1 MSDEMQDRHTD
12 EGAAHGTVAP
22 HLTPLRRAGDSS
34 AHDEHAREG
43 GPLSTLHPPLST
55 LTVSRRDAVK
65 MLGLAPML
73 GVLEWTGPDVDR
85 AARFVRTLE
94 EEGAQAYVPKFF
106 TPAEYRT
113 VRVLVDYVIPRDA
126 KSGSATDA
134 KVPEFMDFMYS
145 DPMQNTSDAT
155 KKAMKDGLAWLDG
168 ESTRRF
174 SKTFVAASDAERRRI
189 LDDIAWPAKAPQ
201 GMADGVTFFNRF
213 RDMTASGFFSSAIGW
228 KDVGYIGNV
237 AMADWKGCPP
247 AALQRLGVTEDVMKT
262 RIPVQNGAR

>member
-1 MSDEMQDRHTD
+1 
-12 EGAAHGTVAP
+12 
-22 HLTPLRRAGDSS
+22 
-34 AHDEHAREG
+34 
-43 GPLSTLHPPLST
+43 
-55 LTVSRRDAVK
+55 
-65 MLGLAPML
+65 
-73 GVLEWTGPDVDR
+73 
-85 AARFVRTLE
+85 
-94 EEGAQAYVPKFF
+94 
-106 TPAEYRT
+106 
-113 VRVLVDYVIPRDA
+113 VLVDYVIPRDA

-155 KKAMKDGLAWLDG
+155 KKAMRDGLAWLDA

-174 SKTFVAASDAERRRI
+174 TRTFVAASDAQRRQI
-189 LDDIAWPAKAPQ
+189 LDDIAWPAKAPAE
-201 GMADGVTFFNRF
+201 MAAGVTFFNRF

-237 AMADWKGCPP
+237 AMADWNGCPP

>member
-1 MSDEMQDRHTD
+1 MSDGQREGSAADR
-12 EGAAHGTVAP
+12 AARDDMATPVPATHAGGLVA
-22 HLTPLRRAGDSS
+22 LRRAGEES
-34 AHDEHAREG
+34 AGEAGAHG
-43 GPLSTLHPPLST
+43 
-55 LTVSRRDAVK
+55 VSRRDAVK

-73 GVLEWTGPDVDR
+73 GVLEWTGAEVDR

-94 EEGAQAYVPKFF
+94 EEGAQQYVPKFF
-106 TPAEYRT
+106 TPSEYRT

-155 KKAMKDGLAWLDG
+155 RKAMKDGLAWLDG
-168 ESTRRF
+168 ESTKRF
-174 SKTFVAASDAERRRI
+174 SRTFVNATDAQRRQI

-201 GMADGVTFFNRF
+201 GMADGVAFFNRF
-213 RDMTASGFFSSAIGW
+213 RDMTASGFFSSAMGW

-237 AMADWKGCPP
+237 AVAEWKGCPP
-247 AALQRLGVTEDVMKT
+247 AALRRLGVTEDVMKT